1 MTEDLDKDFIAA
13 VRRGERGAW
22 GSVYRDLS
30 SAVFGYLYSQTNDAD
45 LSEDL
50 TAKTFLEALSSAK
63 RFRGERKGLRG
74 WLVTIARNNL
84 IDERRGQKRRPGEI
98 PLIDDQMMD
107 DQGPETQRSA
117 EDLAIG
123 SVEADRIR
131 ALISELSPD
140 QREVLIMRVT
150 SGMSAAEI
158 AQAMDRSVGAVKVLV
173 HRALKVL
180 ATKLESESGWKRA

>member
-1 MTEDLDKDFIAA
+1 MTEDLDKDFVAA

-22 GSVYRDLS
+22 GSVYRDFS

-84 IDERRGQKRRPGEI
+84 IDERRGQKRRPDEI
-98 PLIDDQMMD
+98 AFMD

-140 QREVLIMRVT
+140 QREALIMRVT
-150 SGMSAAEI
+150 SGMSVAEI

-173 HRALKVL
+173 HRALKAL
-180 ATKLESESGWKRA
+180 ATKLENESGWKRA